1 MNSDPRFDDD
11 RPGDAAIVMLAQG
24 AQFARRHVKKLVAA
38 AVAGAALALGLALVL
53 PKQWEASVVIQVG
66 QITNEV
72 MPGTSPSAPTPVE
85 TVGRAVERLQLPQF
99 EDAVLRKLNLPTG
112 INENASTD
120 LIRRSLKATQLK
132 NAELVEVTVRGFSQA
147 DAQRYA
153 QAFSDALIG
162 AHAVIAKP
170 SLDKINAN
178 MAEVHRQISA
188 EETRKGELSALMRVR
203 EQAKTDVKFS
213 ESVLLASMVA
223 ENDKQLQ
230 GLRQREI
237 NIQEQLNPE
246 RTFNTRLFGPV
257 HVSRRHVF
265 PSGLLFAAGG
275 LVLGLLVAVGWGL
288 IGDFRRGILGGRK

>member
-1 MNSDPRFDDD
+1 MNTDQRFDDD
-11 RPGDAAIVMLAQG
+11 RPGDAAIAMLGQG
-24 AQFARRHVKKLVAA
+24 AQFAQRHVKKLVAA
-38 AVAGAALALGLALVL
+38 GIAGTALAIGLAFVL

-66 QITNEV
+66 QITNEA
-72 MPGTSPSAPTPVE
+72 MPGTPLPAPTPVE

-99 EDAVLRKLNLPTG
+99 EDLVLRKLDLPLG
-112 INENASTD
+112 VNENATTD
-120 LIRRSLKATQLK
+120 LIRRSLKAVQLK
-132 NAELVEVTVRGFSQA
+132 NAELIEVTVRGFSQA
-147 DAQRYA
+147 DAQRYT
-153 QAFSDALIG
+153 QAFADALIG

-170 SLDKINAN
+170 SLDKINSN
-178 MAEVHRQISA
+178 MVEVRQQIAS
-188 EETRKGELSALMRVR
+188 EEARKGELSALMRVR
-203 EQAKTDVKFS
+203 DQSKADVKFS
-213 ESVLLASMVA
+213 ESVLLANMVA

-265 PSGLLFAAGG
+265 PNGLLFAAAG

-288 IGDFRRGILGGRK
+288 IGDFRRGVLGGRK

>member
-24 AQFARRHVKKLVAA
+24 AQFAQRHAKKLVAGGM
-38 AVAGAALALGLALVL
+38 AGAALAIGLALVL

-66 QITNEV
+66 QITNEA
-72 MPGTSPSAPTPVE
+72 MPGTPLPAPTPVE

-99 EDAVLRKLNLPTG
+99 EDLVLRKLGLPLEV
-112 INENASTD
+112 NENASTD
-120 LIRRSLKATQLK
+120 LIRRSLKAVQLK
-132 NAELVEVTVRGFSQA
+132 NADLIEVTVRGFSQA
-147 DAQRYA
+147 DAQRYT

-178 MAEVHRQISA
+178 MAEVRQQISA
-188 EETRKGELSALMRVR
+188 EEARKGELSALMRAR
-203 EQAKTDVKFS
+203 DQAKSEVKFS

-237 NIQEQLNPE
+237 NIREQLNPE
-246 RTFNTRLFGPV
+246 RTFNTRLFDAV

-275 LVLGLLVAVGWGL
+275 LVLESAGA
-288 IGDFRRGILGGRK
+288 

>member
-24 AQFARRHVKKLVAA
+24 AQFAQRHAKKLVAGGM
-38 AVAGAALALGLALVL
+38 AGAALAIGLALVL

-66 QITNEV
+66 QITNEA
-72 MPGTSPSAPTPVE
+72 MPGTPLPAPTPVE

-99 EDAVLRKLNLPTG
+99 EDLVLRKLGLPLEV
-112 INENASTD
+112 NENASTD
-120 LIRRSLKATQLK
+120 LIRRSLKAVQLK
-132 NAELVEVTVRGFSQA
+132 NADLIEVTVRGFSQA
-147 DAQRYA
+147 DAQRYT

-178 MAEVHRQISA
+178 MAEVRQQISA
-188 EETRKGELSALMRVR
+188 EEARKGELSALMRAR
-203 EQAKTDVKFS
+203 DQAKSEVKFS

-237 NIQEQLNPE
+237 NIREQLNPE
-246 RTFNTRLFGPV
+246 RTFNTRLFDGV
-257 HVSRRHVF
+257 
-265 PSGLLFAAGG
+265 
-275 LVLGLLVAVGWGL
+275 VA
-288 IGDFRRGILGGRK
+288 